1 MNHAIG
7 LRDRLHD
14 HVALDEI
21 ELYAELLIAVADADQ
36 QLSFDEIDRAL
47 GIAEHSQDAHEG
59 APVTGGP
66 RCPEHAREGSD
77 PRATGS
83 DPRATGSDPRATGTT
98 RPAKAPPR
106 SAGTAPSPR
115 PPDPRREEPQADL
128 DRNVAPAG
136 TGQEPIPLGP
146 STPWAPLQA
155 LGGFHTHHAS
165 HDPLRRR
172 LAPWYI

>member
-47 GIAEHSQDAHEG
+47 GIAEHSEDAHEG

-66 RCPEHAREGSD
+66 RCPEHEREGSD
-77 PRATGS
+77 PRA
-83 DPRATGSDPRATGTT
+83 PGTT
-98 RPAKAPPR
+98 RPEKAPPR

-115 PPDPRREEPQADL
+115 PPGPRREGPRADL

-155 LGGFHTHHAS
+155 LGDFHTHHAS
-165 HDPLRRR
+165 HDPLLRR

>member
-7 LRDRLHD
+7 LCDRLHD

-21 ELYAELLIAVADADQ
+21 ELYAELLIAVADTDQ

-47 GIAEHSQDAHEG
+47 GIVEHSEDAHEG

-66 RCPEHAREGSD
+66 RRPEPEREGPD
-77 PRATGS
+77 PRATE
-83 DPRATGSDPRATGTT
+83 TT
-98 RPAKAPPR
+98 RPEEASPR
-106 SAGTAPSPR
+106 SVDTAPSPR
-115 PPDPRREEPQADL
+115 PPDPRLEEPRADL
-128 DRNVAPAG
+128 ERNVAPTG

-155 LGGFHTHHAS
+155 LGDFHTHHAS
-165 HDPLRRR
+165 HDPLLRR